1 MKNPAGNASLLDPP
15 EVLSQQAVQVVL
27 VSARLIYLRY
37 VVRFCYMAPHISE
50 LEFAR
55 RCFEFA
61 WFRELLSVS
70 PDWMKL
76 FEIHYELVSVER
88 RLRLL
93 RRAA

>member
-1 MKNPAGNASLLDPP
+1 MDPH
-15 EVLSQQAVQVVL
+15 V
-27 VSARLIYLRY
+27 
-37 VVRFCYMAPHISE
+37 SE

-61 WFRELLSVS
+61 WFRELLSAS

-88 RLRLL
+88 RLR
-93 RRAA
+93 RRRRIA